1 MRENERNLLYQYYFA
16 KEMRLKDDIVTYE
29 NRYRI
34 RDCDEVD
41 HLESIISIVR
51 KKMFDEIMFDIFRL
65 LKMPTYIDKD
75 QGS

>member
-1 MRENERNLLYQYYFA
+1 MKENERNLLYQYYFA
-16 KEMRLKDDIVTYE
+16 KEMRLKDDIATYE
-29 NRYRI
+29 DRYKI
-34 RDCDEVD
+34 RYCDEVD